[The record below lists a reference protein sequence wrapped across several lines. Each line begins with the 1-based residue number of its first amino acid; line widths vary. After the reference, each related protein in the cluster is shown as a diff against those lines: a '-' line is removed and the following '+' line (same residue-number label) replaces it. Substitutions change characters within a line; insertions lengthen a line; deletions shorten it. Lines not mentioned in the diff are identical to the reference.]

1 VNLVTKAPAALVITL
16 VISRPF
22 RTVYRWQAIATIAI
36 AGIAGALAG
45 WQGAW
50 SALLGGAVSLVA
62 GVVFAA
68 VLGLSLGDG
77 RPKGPWRPLRA
88 MLRAEAAKVIAIV
101 GGLALTLKT
110 VEGIVHP
117 AFFGAFI
124 AAVIVFSMAFFV
136 ADTEAGAR
144 GHG

>member
-1 VNLVTKAPAALVITL
+1 VIALVT
-16 VISRPF
+16 SRPF
-22 RTVYRWQAIATIAI
+22 RTVYRWQAIATLVIA
-36 AGIAGALAG
+36 AVAGAWVGWPGAG
-45 WQGAW
+45 

-77 RPKGPWRPLRA
+77 RPSGPAKPLRA

-101 GGLALTLKT
+101 SGLALVLKT
-110 VEGIVHP
+110 VDGIVHP
-117 AFFGAFI
+117 AFFAAFTV
-124 AAVIVFSMAFFV
+124 AVILFSMAFFV
-136 ADTEAGAR
+136 ADAEPGAH

>member
-1 VNLVTKAPAALVITL
+1 MIDLVY
-16 VISRPF
+16 SRPF

-62 GVVFAA
+62 GVVFAL

-77 RPKGPWRPLRA
+77 RPSGPARPLRA

-101 GGLALTLKT
+101 VGLAFVLQT
-110 VEGIVHP
+110 VGDIVHA
-117 AFFGAFI
+117 AFFSAFTV
-124 AAVIVFSMAFFV
+124 AVILFSMAFFV
-136 ADTEAGAR
+136 ADAEPGAH

>member
-1 VNLVTKAPAALVITL
+1 VIALVL
-16 VISRPF
+16 SRPF

-50 SALLGGAVSLVA
+50 SAMLGGAVSLVA

-77 RPKGPWRPLRA
+77 RPSGPVKPLRA

-101 GGLALTLKT
+101 GGLALALKT
-110 VEGIVHP
+110 FDGIVHP
-117 AFFGAFI
+117 AFFCAFI
-124 AAVIVFSMAFFV
+124 VAVIVFSLAFFV
-136 ADTEAGAR
+136 GDREPGNQ
-144 GHG
+144 GNG